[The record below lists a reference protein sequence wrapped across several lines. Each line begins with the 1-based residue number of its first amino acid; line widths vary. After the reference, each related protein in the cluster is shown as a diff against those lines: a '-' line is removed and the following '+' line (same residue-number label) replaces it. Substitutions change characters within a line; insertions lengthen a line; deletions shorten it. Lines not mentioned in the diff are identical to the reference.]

1 MTLLFHAVAAPLV
14 VTVQTA
20 LLGTYGGS
28 PVQAA
33 FAAVSTTANT
43 TCFLFNFLV
52 DGVSAKVGQSVGSG
66 NFRGLRSCVRLA
78 LLRYQHAQSIHR
90 LKTN

>member
-1 MTLLFHAVAAPLV
+1 MMNQMLFCCRAVAAPLV

-20 LLGTYGGS
+20 LLGRHGGS

-52 DGVSAKVGQSVGSG
+52 DGVSAKVGQSAGAGDLHV
-66 NFRGLRSCVRLA
+66 LRSHVRTA
-78 LLRYQHAQSIHR
+78 LLW
-90 LKTN
+90 

>member
-1 MTLLFHAVAAPLV
+1 MV

-20 LLGTYGGS
+20 LLGKHGGS

-52 DGVSAKVGQSVGSG
+52 DGVSAKVGQSAGTG
-66 NFRGLRSCVRLA
+66 NWRVLHSRVRMSLFW
-78 LLRYQHAQSIHR
+78 
-90 LKTN
+90 